1 MENIVELT
9 RENYENYLP
18 IQVKAFS
25 FAEGGA
31 MGCPGEFIIVEN
43 HDRIF
48 KFNIINFEC
57 NRSEIEKII
66 PLYYECRF
74 GMFGRYDLPNGWIGI
89 YLGAGNHLVIHDSI
103 REEFM
108 EKAKDCQH
116 LYLSWQRIVE
126 GILKN
131 RNVR

>member
-25 FAEGGA
+25 FAEVGA
-31 MGCPGEFIIVEN
+31 MGCPGEFILVEN

-48 KFNIINFEC
+48 KFNIRTFEC

-74 GMFGRYDLPNGWIGI
+74 GLFGFYELPEGWNGI
-89 YLGAGNHLVIHDSI
+89 YLGCGNHLIIYDSI
-103 REEFM
+103 YEEFQ
-108 EKAKDCQH
+108 ENAKDYQY
-116 LYLSWQRIVE
+116 LYSKWQKIVE
-126 GILKN
+126 EILN
-131 RNVR
+131 N